1 MSLLVSLIVGLIAGA
16 LAGNFMKGRGFGVV
30 GDTVVGLV
38 GGLIGGILFG
48 LLGLESSNILGSILI
63 SFVGAVVLLGIAK
76 MFKTA

>member
-16 LAGNFMKGRGFGVV
+16 LAGNFIRGRGFGLV

-48 LLGLESSNILGSILI
+48 LAGLESSNILGSILV
-63 SFVGAVVLLGIAK
+63 SFIGASVLLALAK
-76 MFKTA
+76 ALKTA